1 MTFAIS
7 ENKYSYFLITILG
20 SVIILSLPLI
30 YGHFFHSGH
39 LLHVAIHEI
48 GFILASFL
56 TVMTLISYKKT
67 KITRMIFSAG
77 AFLVLGISQIG
88 FMLEKIDTPAGM
100 QIENVAEEHFDIGI
114 LIMTVLFALGIFW
127 KR

>member
-1 MTFAIS
+1 MTFS
-7 ENKYSYFLITILG
+7 TGEKRNSYFLVSVVIT
-20 SVIILSLPLI
+20 SIIISIPI
-30 YGHFFHSGH
+30 ISNHFLHPEHYFHIA
-39 LLHVAIHEI
+39 VHEA
-48 GFILASFL
+48 GFILAIFL
-56 TVMTLISYKKT
+56 FAMAIIAYTKT

-88 FMLEKIDTPAGM
+88 FMLEKINVPAGM
-100 QIENVAEEHFDIGI
+100 RIENVAEEHFDIGI

>member
-1 MTFAIS
+1 MT
-7 ENKYSYFLITILG
+7 YSIGERKSSFFLITV
-20 SVIILSLPLI
+20 VIGATLVSLPVI
-30 YGHFFHSGH
+30 SNHFLHPEHYFHI
-39 LLHVAIHEI
+39 AIHEA
-48 GFILASFL
+48 GFVLAMFL
-56 TVMTLISYKKT
+56 FAMVIIAYKKT

-88 FMLEKIDTPAGM
+88 FMLEKIDVPAGM
-100 QIENVAEEHFDIGI
+100 RIENVAEEHFDIGI

>member
-1 MTFAIS
+1 MT
-7 ENKYSYFLITILG
+7 YSIGERKSSFFLITV
-20 SVIILSLPLI
+20 VIGATLVSLPVI
-30 YGHFFHSGH
+30 SNHFLHPEHYFHIA
-39 LLHVAIHEI
+39 VHEA
-48 GFILASFL
+48 GFILAIFL
-56 TVMTLISYKKT
+56 FSMAIIAYTKT

-88 FMLEKIDTPAGM
+88 FMLEKIDVPAGM
-100 QIENVAEEHFDIGI
+100 HIENVAEEHFDIGI